1 MSGIEWV
8 NSYVTD
14 NKIYCVYNADNKDLV
29 SEHAKCGGFP
39 ADSIETVSHV
49 IGPSWG
55 ETERVKAVV
64 TNLLSTADYGS
75 SVVSS
80 DFITIFSYFYIQ
92 PKEIN
97 EICKYEI
104 CKYEY
109 KYIYI
114 IVVEHK

>member
-1 MSGIEWV
+1 M
-8 NSYVTD
+8 YFVT
-14 NKIYCVYNADNKDLV
+14 KDL
-29 SEHAKCGGFP
+29 
-39 ADSIETVSHV
+39 I
-49 IGPSWG
+49 
-55 ETERVKAVV
+55 
-64 TNLLSTADYGS
+64 
-75 SVVSS
+75 
-80 DFITIFSYFYIQ
+80 ITIFSYFYIQ